1 MVNSSLNCVGDLNS
15 FCCKVGKNKLLVQ
28 GAGGNVS
35 WKEVDKMWIK
45 ASGTWLADALVDD
58 IFVPVDLMHLKKA
71 ISEKTLF
78 VTPKVLHGN
87 KLRPSIETIL
97 HALMPQDIVVH
108 LHTVEVLSY
117 LVRTDYIEEFKS
129 KVPSEVTWINVKY
142 ARPGEELAQAVYDAL
157 ESVPQ
162 PDVVFLQNHG
172 IVIGAGSIKE
182 VEEILAKLLTS
193 LRVSHVVPE
202 LIHNMIAPITVNA
215 SVTYTPIQ
223 NVNLQQLALNERLFA
238 QLEENWAMYPDH
250 VVFLGAKPFTY
261 KSVNDLFQYD
271 KAQQILPQLIFIKN
285 FGVFTKDEVTPAVME
300 QLDCFYE
307 VLKRQ
312 NEGDNVN
319 TLTFQQIE
327 HLLNWEAEEYRKKI
341 SK

>member
-1 MVNSSLNCVGDLNS
+1 MINSSLNCVGDIKK
-15 FCCKVGKNKLLVQ
+15 FCSKVGKDKLLVQ

-35 WKEVDKMWIK
+35 WKEADTMWIK
-45 ASGTWLADALVDD
+45 ASGTWLADALDD
-58 IFVPVDLMHLKKA
+58 NIFVPVDLIHLKKA
-71 ISEKTLF
+71 ISEKTLC
-78 VTPKVLHGN
+78 VTPMVMHGN
-87 KLRPSIETIL
+87 KERPSIETIL

-108 LHTVEVLSY
+108 LHAVEVLSY
-117 LVRTDYIEEFKS
+117 LVRADYIEEFKS
-129 KVPSEVTWINVKY
+129 KVPSQFSWVNVEY
-142 ARPGEELAQAVYDAL
+142 ARPGEELAKAVYDAL

-182 VEEILAKLLTS
+182 VEVILAKVCTS
-193 LRVSHVVPE
+193 LKVSYVAPE
-202 LIHNMIAPITVNA
+202 LIDRMIAPIAVNA
-215 SVTYTPIQ
+215 SFIYNPIQ
-223 NVNLQQLALNERLFA
+223 NVNLQQLALNERLFG
-238 QLEENWAMYPDH
+238 QLAENWAMYPDH

-261 KSVNDLFQYD
+261 KSVYDLYQYE
-271 KAQQILPQLIFIKN
+271 KEQQILPQLIFIKN
-285 FGVFTKDEVTPAVME
+285 IGVFTKDEVTPAVME

-319 TLTFQQIE
+319 TLSFKQVEQ
-327 HLLNWEAEEYRKKI
+327 LLNWEAEEYRKKI